1 MAPAIW
7 RQSGCSWATRRS
19 SQRRDIYALLI
30 KGPTR
35 SQFLEPSISDA
46 VGLLSPLLS
55 HYPPAP
61 FTHSARKHCLQL
73 GVRPV
78 QKTKEADPEGRD
90 PISSAMPHVGR

>member
-46 VGLLSPLLS
+46 VGGYRISRPQRLSKRTFGGGTDGLLRPSRPGEFPPEPLTDPDLTLS
-55 HYPPAP
+55 RH
-61 FTHSARKHCLQL
+61 TARA
-73 GVRPV
+73 
-78 QKTKEADPEGRD
+78 TA
-90 PISSAMPHVGR
+90 